1 MVMEL
6 APRHADSTALL
17 KVVIVCGFPWCWTEK
32 AEEIWARKAHGSTDS
47 PLTRTGGSEPYFQ
60 AFLIPDSSLPLL
72 TIIIFLGKG
81 NEGDSD
87 RAEEVA
93 GRVRLLFPSVLTV
106 CLHGLHLVLWAPL
119 MQWNLSHPYPIQDVL
134 G

>member
-1 MVMEL
+1 MEL

-60 AFLIPDSSLPLL
+60 AFLIPRLFSTFADNHYLPRQR
-72 TIIIFLGKG
+72 
-81 NEGDSD
+81 E
-87 RAEEVA
+87 
-93 GRVRLLFPSVLTV
+93 
-106 CLHGLHLVLWAPL
+106 
-119 MQWNLSHPYPIQDVL
+119 
-134 G
+134 